1 MKITVT
7 ALVISLLMFSCN
19 NESNNGKFT
28 VSGNI
33 KNVPDQQI
41 FLDQLFFSQKN
52 PEILDTAQIK
62 NGKFE
67 LSGIATEEGLYRIR
81 FEKLESGFIFIND
94 KPSISFTADI
104 NDVSLEG
111 PVFNS
116 PANTKLKNLLIGI
129 STKSEQ
135 IKTVSASIDSLSK
148 LTGNDSLVSVKK
160 QHMNTLG
167 ESFVSYITRFIDTT
181 SDPVVAMFA
190 LGYTRNV
197 DPNRLKNIVPGLQNR
212 FPKHQGVASI
222 VIQFNQMMAQQA
234 QQQAI
239 REKTPQVGSMAPD
252 FTINDADGKP
262 VSLSQFRGKYVLV
275 DFWASWCGPCRG
287 ESPYLVAA
295 YNKYKNRN
303 FTILGVSLD
312 DDRNDWLD
320 AVKKDNLTWT
330 QVSELKGTDS
340 PAANLYGFAGIPY
353 NVLLDPEGKII
364 ATELREEQL
373 DIKLAEVLK

>member
-1 MKITVT
+1 MKNTLT
-7 ALVISLLMFSCN
+7 TLAISLLLFACN

-33 KNVPDQQI
+33 KNVPDQQV

-62 NGKFE
+62 DGKFE
-67 LSGIATEEGLYRIR
+67 LSGIGTEEGLYRIR
-81 FEKLESGFIFIND
+81 FEKMESGFIFIND
-94 KPSISFTADI
+94 KPAIDFTADI
-104 NDVSLEG
+104 HDVSLEG

-116 PANTKLKNLLIGI
+116 PANAKLKNLLIGI
-129 STKSEQ
+129 SAKSDQ
-135 IKTVSASIDSLSK
+135 IKIVGANIDSLSK
-148 LTGNDSLVSVKK
+148 LPGNDSLVSAEK
-160 QHMNTLG
+160 QQMNILG

-197 DPNRLKNIVPGLQNR
+197 DPARLTNIVPGLQKR
-212 FPKHQGVASI
+212 FPKHQGISSI
-222 VIQFNQMMAQQA
+222 VIQFNQMLAQQA

-239 REKTPQVGSMAPD
+239 REKTPQVGSMAPG
-252 FTINDADGKP
+252 FTINDANGKP
-262 VSLSQFRGKYVLV
+262 VSLSDFKGKYVLV
-275 DFWASWCGPCRG
+275 DFWASWCGPCRN

-295 YNKYKNRN
+295 YNKYKNKN

-320 AVKKDNLTWT
+320 AVKKDNLNWT

-340 PAANLYGFAGIPY
+340 PTANLYGFAGIPY

>member
-275 DFWASWCGPCRG
+275 DFWASWCGPCRQ
-287 ESPYLVAA
+287 ENPNVVAA
-295 YNKYKNRN
+295 YNQFHSKG
-303 FTILGVSLD
+303 FEILGVSLD
-312 DDRNDWLD
+312 DNKSNWQQ
-320 AVKKDNLTWT
+320 AIKKDNLTWT
-330 QVSELKGTDS
+330 HVSDLEGWDS
-340 PAANLYGFAGIPY
+340 KAAKLYGVQSIPT
-353 NVLLDPEGKII
+353 NFLLDKEGKII
-364 ATELREEQL
+364 ARDLRGADLANKLQELFQ
-373 DIKLAEVLK
+373 